1 MLLTGVILSATFVQ
15 ATMPLVRGDT
25 MFWNRK
31 QWALGVSYRGNDPK
45 LEAALVAIAAQHGGA
60 QRRIGAAQPYR
71 GLGFEFVNRLEAEA
85 ARSEIL
91 AFRPGVV
98 ATTNPQPRN

>member
-1 MLLTGVILSATFVQ
+1 
-15 ATMPLVRGDT
+15 

-31 QWALGVSYRGNDPK
+31 EWTLGVSYRGNDPH
-45 LEAALVAIAAQHGGA
+45 LEAALVAIASQHGGA
-60 QRRIGAAQPYR
+60 PRRVGAEEPYR
-71 GLGFEFVNRLEAEA
+71 GLGFEFRDRLEAEA

-98 ATTNPQPRN
+98 STTNPQPRN

>member
-1 MLLTGVILSATFVQ
+1 MER
-15 ATMPLVRGDT
+15 VREDS

-31 QWALGVSYRGNDPK
+31 QWALGVSYRGNDPQ
-45 LEAALVAIAAQHGGA
+45 LDEALVAIAAQHGGA
-60 QRRIGAAQPYR
+60 QRRVGAEQPYR
-71 GLGFEFVNRLEAEA
+71 GLGFEFGNRVEAEA

-91 AFRPGVV
+91 ALRPGVV